1 MNRRDFLKAGT
12 AATVMAKFGFLLVS
26 AETTAAAQP
35 LPAGAITGDVLVYG
49 STPSGI
55 AAAVSAARQG
65 CNVVLACPKK
75 HPGGALASGLC
86 TLDSRRSDVH
96 SSFVFE
102 FKKGM
107 KDAYDEIKKQEPPD
121 QFSKGHG
128 HEPSVAEAF
137 FLKLIQTQTPSITY
151 LPGHYLTGVTVV
163 GGRIRDIQL
172 EALDGSTKTVA
183 TTTYI
188 DATYEGDLAAEAKVP
203 YRVGRESA
211 AEFNEPLAGIRYVNF
226 HTGEVVP
233 TADTGDASPYIQA
246 YCARC
251 VFTTDPAK
259 LVPFTKPDTYEQHLP
274 DLLPL
279 IEDFNSNRIH
289 NRNLG
294 SALHR
299 SKWELNGSIDQ
310 LTSLDCPGMNFDWP
324 EADRKHR
331 AELEKFHIDHAASYV
346 WFLQNDPRIPDRV
359 RAVWATAGLH
369 QEEFTDN
376 NHWPWQIYVR
386 QGRRIEGRAKVT
398 QFNFLV
404 DPKINRTP
412 LVEHPIGV
420 GEFAFDVHACRD
432 RRFSVNGFMD
442 GVLWYPKS
450 TPCPAEAGQIPYAA
464 LLPKNIDNLLVPVAL
479 SATHMGMSVIRMEPC
494 WMGTGQ
500 AAGLAAAEAKKH
512 SLDVAN
518 IDPTPLPALAN
529 IKVDPYAAS

>member
-12 AATVMAKFGFLLVS
+12 AATVMAKFGTLFVS
-26 AETTAAAQP
+26 AQATADASP

-65 CNVVLACPKK
+65 CKVVLACPKK

-107 KDAYDEIKKQEPPD
+107 KDAYEAIKKSEPAD
-121 QFSKGHG
+121 QWSKGHG

-137 FLKLIQTQTPSITY
+137 FLNLIQTQNPSITY
-151 LPGHYLTGVTVV
+151 LPGHDLTGVTVV
-163 GGRIRDIQL
+163 SGRIRDIQL
-172 EALDGSTKTVA
+172 EAPDGSTKTVA

-203 YRVGRESA
+203 YRVGREAA
-211 AEFNEPLAGIRYVNF
+211 AEFNEPLAGIRYVNY
-226 HTGEVVP
+226 HTGEGVP
-233 TADTGDASPYIQA
+233 TSDTGDASPYIQA

-251 VFTTDPAK
+251 VFTTDTAK

-274 DLLPL
+274 DLLTL

-359 RAVWATAGLH
+359 RAV
-369 QEEFTDN
+369 
-376 NHWPWQIYVR
+376 
-386 QGRRIEGRAKVT
+386 
-398 QFNFLV
+398 
-404 DPKINRTP
+404 
-412 LVEHPIGV
+412 
-420 GEFAFDVHACRD
+420 
-432 RRFSVNGFMD
+432 
-442 GVLWYPKS
+442 
-450 TPCPAEAGQIPYAA
+450 
-464 LLPKNIDNLLVPVAL
+464 
-479 SATHMGMSVIRMEPC
+479 
-494 WMGTGQ
+494 
-500 AAGLAAAEAKKH
+500 
-512 SLDVAN
+512 
-518 IDPTPLPALAN
+518 
-529 IKVDPYAAS
+529 